1 MYRLSDGLR
10 KFSKALHV
18 SMSYEDPDLMK
29 KGAALKELAERW
41 PGGVKVVVDLERAD
55 GTKVEIDRGVRGV
68 DLSAE
73 FLLALNRL
81 QKTAPYHLETV
92 REIFLQEE
100 EKRPWER
107 R

>member
-1 MYRLSDGLR
+1 MKRGIKLS
-10 KFSKALHV
+10 
-18 SMSYEDPDLMK
+18 
-29 KGAALKELAERW
+29 LKII
-41 PGGVKVVVDLERAD
+41 GGVVATLLVLTVAAVFTLNTSWCQQKVLNYAVSLLEERLQ
-55 GTKVEIDRGVRGV
+55 TKVEIDSGVRGV

>member
-1 MYRLSDGLR
+1 M
-10 KFSKALHV
+10 
-18 SMSYEDPDLMK
+18 
-29 KGAALKELAERW
+29 
-41 PGGVKVVVDLERAD
+41 
-55 GTKVEIDRGVRGV
+55 EIDSGVRGV

-92 REIFLQEE
+92 RDIFLQAEE
-100 EKRPWER
+100 MRPWER

>member
-1 MYRLSDGLR
+1 M
-10 KFSKALHV
+10 
-18 SMSYEDPDLMK
+18 
-29 KGAALKELAERW
+29 
-41 PGGVKVVVDLERAD
+41 KVVVDLSRAD
-55 GTKVEIDRGVRGV
+55 GTKVEIDSGVRGV

-92 REIFLQEE
+92 RDIFLQAEE
-100 EKRPWER
+100 RRPWER